1 MTRGPSTPTASAN
14 AMASA
19 SLTSPAPMFDL
30 PSPSFSSPS
39 GGGRSE
45 SVAVHVQNMAK
56 IHRMVNDKQTSWAT
70 LDDGLQREFT
80 SACAALKVAA
90 DLQNDAKAQC
100 ALGEMNSFGRGVPVD
115 EACAYKYWKKAALQ
129 GHAQSQFYVAIAHRD
144 GKGLPAPTPSTD
156 SGLEML
162 SFFGCGGS
170 KTFEDEPS
178 QSLEVALHWFELA
191 GQQNHT
197 GALIAAGDAYY
208 HGHGTFQSSESAVHF
223 YKRAI
228 ESAGPNYTKAVMK
241 ASVNLAT
248 LYRSGDGAPRSLA
261 KALTLYEEAAESRFV
276 HTESKRAAKQIRKE
290 VARVCPLLFKRV
302 EVVVPNNG
310 VGKSGADKTTLG
322 LVSIEGQRGTVV
334 DFDENSMR
342 YVVEFDILEPG
353 QTAKLS
359 TNNLD
364 VVIDDS
370 EDKENAVGKPN
381 KGAKANSSKD
391 RSHSLAGRGLNPRSR
406 VKALSLAQAPEE
418 GISSPAQKEAV
429 RRARFGV

>member
-1 MTRGPSTPTASAN
+1 
-14 AMASA
+14 
-19 SLTSPAPMFDL
+19 
-30 PSPSFSSPS
+30 
-39 GGGRSE
+39 
-45 SVAVHVQNMAK
+45 
-56 IHRMVNDKQTSWAT
+56 
-70 LDDGLQREFT
+70 
-80 SACAALKVAA
+80 
-90 DLQNDAKAQC
+90 
-100 ALGEMNSFGRGVPVD
+100 
-115 EACAYKYWKKAALQ
+115 
-129 GHAQSQFYVAIAHRD
+129 
-144 GKGLPAPTPSTD
+144 
-156 SGLEML
+156 
-162 SFFGCGGS
+162 
-170 KTFEDEPS
+170 
-178 QSLEVALHWFELA
+178 
-191 GQQNHT
+191 
-197 GALIAAGDAYY
+197 
-208 HGHGTFQSSESAVHF
+208 
-223 YKRAI
+223 
-228 ESAGPNYTKAVMK
+228 MK

-302 EVVVPNNG
+302 EVVVPNG

-334 DFDENSMR
+334 DFDENSMK

-381 KGAKANSSKD
+381 KGAKANSPKD
-391 RSHSLAGRGLNPRSR
+391 RSRSLAGRGLNPRSR